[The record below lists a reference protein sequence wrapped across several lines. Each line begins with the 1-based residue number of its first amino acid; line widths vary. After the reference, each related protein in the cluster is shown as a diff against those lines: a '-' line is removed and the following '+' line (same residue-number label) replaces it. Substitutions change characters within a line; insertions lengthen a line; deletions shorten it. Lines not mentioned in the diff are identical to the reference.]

1 MVLNVYQLLF
11 YVIFRTAHLG
21 FRLLA
26 LWPFSGTLWP
36 ISLDWDRFHTLL
48 DLVSFFL
55 YYKFFLD
62 ILTQYFFLIELFES
76 APRPAA
82 MSLGSLSS
90 WTGNFIVGMA
100 FPSLQEAWGAFVFLP
115 FAIACFLLFAL
126 LRFYLPETRGQ
137 DSSVVVPLVRNGF
150 KSKPL
155 LH

>member
-1 MVLNVYQLLF
+1 MF
-11 YVIFRTAHLG
+11 YRTKHRG
-21 FRLLA
+21 FLSLA
-26 LWPFSGTLWP
+26 LLPFSGTLWL
-36 ISLDWDRFHTLL
+36 INSDWGRFRTLL
-48 DLVSFFL
+48 VPVRFNINVNFWYIFTIPIPLP
-55 YYKFFLD
+55 
-62 ILTQYFFLIELFES
+62 IELFES

-115 FAIACFLLFAL
+115 FAIACFTLFTL